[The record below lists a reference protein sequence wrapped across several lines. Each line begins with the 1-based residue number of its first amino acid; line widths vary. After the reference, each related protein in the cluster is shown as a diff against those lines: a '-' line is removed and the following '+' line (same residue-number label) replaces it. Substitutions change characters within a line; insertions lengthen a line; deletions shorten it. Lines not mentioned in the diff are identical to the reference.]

1 MLQKKPEKFLF
12 LFLLVETE
20 PVVQDKPEVEHS
32 EKELLKTVREDNI
45 NMNEASVK
53 RWKLSEYKNFKSR
66 PLPEQNPV
74 VTQEELS
81 TPLKLPDFYLPE
93 PELSE
98 KSSSSSSSSEI
109 FREDG

>member
-66 PLPEQNPV
+66 QRQLII
-74 VTQEELS
+74 
-81 TPLKLPDFYLPE
+81 
-93 PELSE
+93 E
-98 KSSSSSSSSEI
+98 KRI
-109 FREDG
+109 FH